1 MSDVYD
7 FHYYMQ
13 GRSHNSLVVFLHG
26 FMGDG
31 NEFSPVISL
40 LADQFYCLALDLPG
54 HGQTQTQDDRA
65 YSMESTAR
73 GIIRFL
79 DESGISSCAIVGYSM
94 GGRLALY
101 LALHFPDY
109 FSKVVLESASPGL
122 KTQAERNQRIQKDL
136 ALAKRLETEEFSAFL
151 SNWYRQPLFAS
162 LHAHP
167 QFEQMLAH
175 RLCNDPFK
183 LATSLRYL
191 GTGQQ
196 PSLWDKLR
204 QISVPVLL
212 IAGAFDQKFVD
223 INTEMAACSPLI
235 TLNIADRCGHN
246 IHFENTAWYA
256 QTIQNFLS

>member
-1 MSDVYD
+1 
-7 FHYYMQ
+7 
-13 GRSHNSLVVFLHG
+13 
-26 FMGDG
+26 MGNG
-31 NEFSPVISL
+31 SEFNQVMSL
-40 LADQFYCLALDLPG
+40 LADRFYCLALDLPG
-54 HGQTQTQDDRA
+54 HGKTQTEGDRA

-79 DESGISSCAIVGYSM
+79 DESGISSCVLVGYSM

-101 LALHFPDY
+101 LALHFSNY

-136 ALAKRLETEEFSAFL
+136 ALAKRLETEDFSAFL
-151 SNWYRQPLFAS
+151 AAWYRQPLFAS
-162 LHAHP
+162 LQAHP
-167 QFEQMLAH
+167 QFEQMLTH

-196 PSLWDKLR
+196 PSLWNTLR
-204 QISVPVLL
+204 LNSVPILL
-212 IAGAFDQKFVD
+212 LAGALDQKFVD
-223 INTEMAACSPLI
+223 INIEMAACHPLI

-246 IHFENTAWYA
+246 IHFENAAWYA
-256 QTIQNFLS
+256 QTIQSFLS